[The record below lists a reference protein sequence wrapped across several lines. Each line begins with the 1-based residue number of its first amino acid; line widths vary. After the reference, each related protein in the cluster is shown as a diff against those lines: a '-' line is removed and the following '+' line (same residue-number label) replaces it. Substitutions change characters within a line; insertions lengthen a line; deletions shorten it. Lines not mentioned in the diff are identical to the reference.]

1 MSTSPQ
7 KNVPSFRTLADVTI
21 ANNASLS
28 DGVKLYGNTLIGL
41 VMPDTWTTAGLSF
54 QGSVDGGATYLDLY
68 DSTGAEKTVAT
79 GGASRIIM
87 LPPSDWFAIDAI
99 KVRSG
104 TTGSAVAQGGA
115 RTIQLIL
122 AG

>member
-1 MSTSPQ
+1 MSTAPQ

-21 ANNASLS
+21 ANNESLS
-28 DGVKLYGNTLIGL
+28 DGVKLYGNTLIGII
-41 VMPDTWTTAGLSF
+41 MPASWTAAVLSF
-54 QGSVDGGATYLDLY
+54 QGSVDGGTTYYDLY
-68 DSTGAEKTVAT
+68 DSTGTEKTVAT
-79 GGASRIIM
+79 VGTSRIIM
-87 LPPSDWFAIDAI
+87 LPPQDWFAIDAI

-104 TTGSAVAQGGA
+104 TTGSAVNQGGA